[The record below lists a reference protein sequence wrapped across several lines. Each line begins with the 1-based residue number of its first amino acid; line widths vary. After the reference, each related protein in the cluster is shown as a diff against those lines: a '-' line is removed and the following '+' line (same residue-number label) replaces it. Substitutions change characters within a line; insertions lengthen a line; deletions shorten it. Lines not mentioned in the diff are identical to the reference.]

1 MLRPLLRLVF
11 TMGIKYSQLDEFLRQ
26 LLLWKKKWRGPAQC
40 QPALGNHGLE
50 PQGGFP
56 AYARQSE

>member
-1 MLRPLLRLVF
+1 
-11 TMGIKYSQLDEFLRQ
+11 MGIKYSQLDEFLRQ
-26 LLLWKKKWRGPAQC
+26 LLLWKKKWRSPAQR
-40 QPALGNHGLE
+40 QPAVGNLGLE

>member
-26 LLLWKKKWRGPAQC
+26 LLLWKKKWRGPAQR
-40 QPALGNHGLE
+40 QPALSDHRLE
-50 PQGGFP
+50 PQGSFTAG
-56 AYARQSE
+56 AR